1 MIEARWAWTVVTAV
15 IHNGQQQ
22 IELFECPLL
31 GIKLTAWI
39 ENINQTFHLGDLS
52 GMLQV
57 AGRWWGLSQPDQF
70 RGSAAQVLI
79 ELVQA
84 AIAAEG
90 HDGAELPLHRQDV
103 AAVLC

>member
-1 MIEARWAWTVVTAV
+1 MITAV
-15 IHNGQQQ
+15 IHDGQHQ
-22 IELFECPLL
+22 IELLERPLL

-39 ENINQTFHLGDLS
+39 ENINQTFHLSNLS

-57 AGRWWGLSQPDQF
+57 VGRWWGLSQPDQF
-70 RGSAAQVLI
+70 RGGAAEVLI